1 MDETY
6 LKNTNMYNIGINAWN
21 SYHQAV
27 SAALPDDAS
36 VLELPMREFHE
47 ALAPQSAARSD
58 NLTKRMFLANPG
70 LKPVA
75 GAKYKSSAA
84 DARLDVKIAYRLC
97 SVSPPDFARHLH
109 ETVNGI
115 KHMLQAGHV
124 TTPVPNC
131 LGRQAAHDLIYA
143 LAVAAACP
151 IRPFPPMESLLVFHL
166 YRFFCDENDNIF
178 AAAIS
183 SRVEE
188 LRAILLDPIQ
198 NIKVLQHLEKRA
210 VFHPSSKETTWTP
223 PAASQRTLSGLARV
237 SIEYEKDS

>member
-1 MDETY
+1 MMDEEY
-6 LKNTNMYNIGINAWN
+6 LKNTNMHNIGINVWN
-21 SYHQAV
+21 SYHRSV
-27 SAALPDDAS
+27 SAALSDDAS
-36 VLELPMREFHE
+36 VLELPNREVHE
-47 ALAPQSAARSD
+47 ALALTSVARTA
-58 NLTKRMFLANPG
+58 NLTKRMFLTHPG
-70 LKPVA
+70 LKPTG
-75 GAKYKSSAA
+75 GAKSSAA
-84 DARLDVKIAYRLC
+84 DARLDVKTAYRLC

-115 KHMLQAGHV
+115 KHMLQTGHV
-124 TTPVPNC
+124 TTPIPDC

-143 LAVAAACP
+143 LALAADCP

-166 YRFFCDENDNIF
+166 YRFFCGENDNIF

-188 LRAILLDPIQ
+188 LRDILLDKFH
-198 NIKVLQHLEKRA
+198 NIKVRQHLEKRA

-223 PAASQRTLSGLARV
+223 PTASQRTLSGLARV